1 MMSCSKC
8 GAKYGI
14 VEDTGLCLK
23 CYQQKPKKHKYRA
36 KKAEY
41 NGRVYPSI
49 KQAKRAHELD
59 ILRARGDVWFYLEE
73 VPFRLP
79 GKKTYRLDFLI
90 KWNDGRLS
98 FEDVKG
104 VMTPVSKIKIDQV
117 QELYG
122 IEIEVI

>member
-1 MMSCSKC
+1 MMGCSKC

-14 VEDTGLCLK
+14 VEDSRLCLK
-23 CYQQKPKKHKYRA
+23 CYQKQPKKHKYRA

-41 NGRVYPSI
+41 NGRAYPSI

-59 ILRARGDVWFYLEE
+59 ILRAKGDVWFYLEE
-73 VPFRLP
+73 APFRLP

-104 VMTPVSKIKIDQV
+104 IMTPVSKIKIDQV
-117 QELYG
+117 QEIYG
-122 IEIEVI
+122 IRIEVI